1 MPATYFKSEKNN
13 LYILI
18 IYSYLKGSQII
29 VLHQIKFFNCEED
42 IIDFI
47 KINKFQTKKNKTSI
61 EENILRE
68 FVKILK
74 EYLSGKEID
83 LFERIKCV
91 NIELDLEESFST
103 EFALKVVEF
112 LLKSTKYGELTTY
125 SELGKAIGSKAY
137 RAIGNILKKNPIP
150 LIIPCH
156 RVIRKNGE
164 IGGYMGK
171 TDNSWQQNLKY
182 NLIEMERQN

>member
-18 IYSYLKGSQII
+18 LYSYLKDSKII
-29 VLHQIKFFNCEED
+29 VLHQIKFFNREED
-42 IIDFI
+42 VIDFTR
-47 KINKFQTKKNKTSI
+47 INKFQTEKNKASI
-61 EENILRE
+61 EGNILNE
-68 FVKILK
+68 LVKLLK
-74 EYLSGKEID
+74 EYLSGKKIN
-83 LFERIKCV
+83 LFKRIKDV
-91 NIELDLEESFST
+91 NIDLDLEDSFST

-112 LLKSTKYGELTTY
+112 LLKNIKYGELTTY
-125 SELGKAIGSKAY
+125 SELGKVIGSKAY
-137 RAIGNILKKNPIP
+137 RAIGNVLRKNPIP

-171 TDNSWQQNLKY
+171 SDNTWQHNLKY